1 MDTPSSTSFSASYH
15 FPPPTDVPFFH
26 YAVQS
31 LPASYQAN
39 ISIIKLSLLLS
50 GLYCH
55 ISAGC
60 IMPLRLRSPRHHA
73 AIFVFSASTH
83 RASIPPYVG
92 ILAWRP
98 PHYLYTVAYGMCSVP
113 PHIPYPSA
121 SLRECSYAS
130 VALQPLPAAS
140 TFPPALPIYFFLKFS
155 FPCGNILSLKSA
167 FIIEGLSV
175 LEEQVSPA

>member
-1 MDTPSSTSFSASYH
+1 MQLFFISTLLFTSGQTYHQTFSSPIWTKKLPTTYRLAASCRSGSALRDIMHLISVFSST
-15 FPPPTDVPFFH
+15 
-26 YAVQS
+26 
-31 LPASYQAN
+31 
-39 ISIIKLSLLLS
+39 
-50 GLYCH
+50 
-55 ISAGC
+55 
-60 IMPLRLRSPRHHA
+60 
-73 AIFVFSASTH
+73 TH